1 MIGEKIKKARISSKV
16 SQKEL
21 ASAVGVTQAYISMLE
36 AEKINPS
43 YSNVEK
49 IARFLNLSNECLLY
63 DGEKEGENK

>member
-1 MIGEKIKKARISSKV
+1 
-16 SQKEL
+16 
-21 ASAVGVTQAYISMLE
+21 MLE